1 MTSREPSTS
10 LVSALVEHSSASGP
24 TLGAHLFLWAASSAT
39 AELDRAIAA
48 ARALGMDF
56 VQVSLSSL
64 DDLDVA
70 AVRESLTKHRMDCLT
85 GLAVPVTVWERRRD
99 GALLSYLR
107 RAVDA
112 TADLG
117 SHFLSGS
124 LYTPMGERGG
134 PGHRREEL
142 DRLRST
148 LKEVAKYAASLGVR
162 LGLEPMN
169 RYETSLVN
177 TCQQM
182 VDLINEIDEP
192 NVLVHLD
199 TFHMNIE
206 EQDLSA
212 ALLLAGERLGYVQL
226 AESDRGVPG
235 DGHLP
240 WASVFAGLRDLSYR
254 GPLAFESFTS
264 ENRVLAAAGC
274 LWRDVVGDPDD
285 FVTRGWQQLRAKAQ
299 LVGYAM

>member
-1 MTSREPSTS
+1 MTSRKPSTS
-10 LVSALVEHSSASGP
+10 FASPLAENASAGAP
-24 TLGAHLFLWAASSAT
+24 TLGAHLYLWAASSTT

-48 ARALGMDF
+48 AQALGMDF

-70 AVRESLTKHRMDCLT
+70 AVRDSLNKHQMSCVT
-85 GLAVPVTVWERRRD
+85 GLAVPEPIWGGRRD
-99 GALLSYLR
+99 GALRQYLQ

-112 TADLG
+112 TAELG
-117 SHFLSGS
+117 SDFLSGA

-134 PGHRREEL
+134 PIRRREEL
-142 DRLRST
+142 DLLRGS
-148 LKEVAKYAASLGVR
+148 LKEVAKYAASLGIR
-162 LGLEPMN
+162 LGLEPLN
-169 RYETSLVN
+169 RYETSLIN

-182 VDLINEIDEP
+182 VDIIDEIDEQ
-192 NVLVHLD
+192 NVLVQLD

-206 EQDLSA
+206 EQDLRA

-240 WASVFAGLRDLSYR
+240 WDSVFAGLRDLSYR

-264 ENRVLAAAGC
+264 ENRILATAGC
-274 LWRDVVGDPDD
+274 LWRDVVGDPDT
-285 FVTRGWQQLRAKAQ
+285 FVRRGWQQLRAKAE
-299 LVGYAM
+299 LVGYAL

>member
-1 MTSREPSTS
+1 
-10 LVSALVEHSSASGP
+10 
-24 TLGAHLFLWAASSAT
+24 
-39 AELDRAIAA
+39 LDCI
-48 ARALGMDF
+48 
-56 VQVSLSSL
+56 
-64 DDLDVA
+64 
-70 AVRESLTKHRMDCLT
+70 T
-85 GLAVPVTVWERRRD
+85 GLAVPVTIWERRRE

-112 TADLG
+112 TADLE
-117 SHFLSGS
+117 SDLLSGS

-142 DRLRST
+142 DLLRGT
-148 LKEVAKYAASLGVR
+148 RKEAAKYAASRGIR

-177 TCQQM
+177 TCRQM
-182 VDLINEIDEP
+182 VDVIDEIGEP

-240 WASVFAGLRDLSYR
+240 WDSVFAGLRTLGYR
-254 GPLAFESFTS
+254 SRPRRPTCRA
-264 ENRVLAAAGC
+264 RC
-274 LWRDVVGDPDD
+274 R
-285 FVTRGWQQLRAKAQ
+285 RGRPPAHP
-299 LVGYAM
+299 VR

>member
-1 MTSREPSTS
+1 MSFA
-10 LVSALVEHSSASGP
+10 SALAEHAGAGAP
-24 TLGAHLFLWAASSAT
+24 TLGAHLYLWAASSAT

-48 ARALGMDF
+48 AQAQGMDF

-70 AVRESLTKHRMDCLT
+70 AVRDSLVKHQMSCIT
-85 GLAVPVTVWERRRD
+85 GLAVPETVWAGRRH
-99 GALLSYLR
+99 GALRRYLE
-107 RAVDA
+107 RAIDA

-117 SHFLSGS
+117 SDFLSGS

-134 PGHRREEL
+134 AACRREEL
-142 DRLRST
+142 DLLRDS
-148 LKEVAKYAASLGVR
+148 LKEVAKYAASLGIR

-169 RYETSLVN
+169 RYETSLIN
-177 TCQQM
+177 TCQQALEFI
-182 VDLINEIDEP
+182 DEIDEQ

-240 WASVFAGLRDLSYR
+240 WDSVFAGLRDLSYK

-285 FVTRGWQQLRAKAQ
+285 FVKRGWQQLRARAE
-299 LVGYAM
+299 LVGYDM

>member
-1 MTSREPSTS
+1 MAEPE
-10 LVSALVEHSSASGP
+10 SAGAP
-24 TLGAHLFLWAASSAT
+24 TLGAHLYLWAADSTT

-48 ARALGMDF
+48 AQALGMDF

-70 AVRESLTKHRMDCLT
+70 AVRDSLARHQMGCIT
-85 GLAVPVTVWERRRD
+85 GLAVPAAVWARRGD
-99 GALLSYLR
+99 SALRQYLQ

-117 SHFLSGS
+117 SNLFSGS

-134 PGHRREEL
+134 PACRRGEL
-142 DRLRST
+142 DLLRDS
-148 LKEVAKYAASLGVR
+148 LKEVAKYAASRGIR
-162 LGLEPMN
+162 LGLEPLN
-169 RYETSLVN
+169 RYETSLIN
-177 TCQQM
+177 TCAQM
-182 VDLINEIDEP
+182 VEFIDEIDEQ

-206 EQDLSA
+206 EQDLQAS
-212 ALLLAGERLGYVQL
+212 LLLAGERLGYVQL

-240 WASVFAGLRDLSYR
+240 WDAVFAGLRDLRYT

-264 ENRVLAAAGC
+264 ENRALATAGC
-274 LWRDVVGDPDD
+274 LWRDVVGDSDA
-285 FVTRGWQQLRAKAQ
+285 FVRRGWQQLRARAR
-299 LVGYAM
+299 LVGYAL